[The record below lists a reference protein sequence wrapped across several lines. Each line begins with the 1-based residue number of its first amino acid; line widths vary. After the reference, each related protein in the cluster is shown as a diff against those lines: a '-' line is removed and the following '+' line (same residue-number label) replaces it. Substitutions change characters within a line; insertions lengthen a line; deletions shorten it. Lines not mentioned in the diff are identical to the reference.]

1 MAKRSKGGK
10 GTRSRL
16 LTVAANA
23 ARGVEDRV
31 AALVEAPLSVCES
44 DADLQTTLGLLRDRD
59 QPVEV
64 RLAALQALQAAS
76 FSVITFESCRSD
88 YIATLRE
95 VAGDP
100 DPELRQRVLGILAR
114 EHDGFAQKK
123 LLEGL
128 NDPSAALV
136 PPEKA
141 LQLLGYDVHAEA
153 YAAAREVVE
162 KPPNTAA
169 KREALR
175 LLAADSDSAPLFERI
190 LRDKDELPDLRQI
203 SAAALHSLR
212 PDRLRAHMREILLD
226 PDEADDVQATGLTA
240 LTQLPDD
247 AAVAEDEELLA
258 GIDRL
263 STAASTKVKQGARR
277 FLSKYGR

>member
-1 MAKRSKGGK
+1 MAKKPKGGK

-16 LTVAANA
+16 RTVAANA
-23 ARGVEDRV
+23 ARTVEDRV
-31 AALVEAPLSVCES
+31 AALAEAPLAVCES
-44 DADLQTTLGLLRDRD
+44 DADLQATLGLLRDRD

-64 RLAALQALQAAS
+64 RLAALQSLQAAS

-95 VAGDP
+95 VASDP

-128 NDPSAALV
+128 DDPSVALV

-175 LLAADSDSAPLFERI
+175 LLAADSAAAPLFERI

-212 PDRLRAHMREILLD
+212 PDRLRKHVREILLD

-240 LTQLPDD
+240 LNQLPDD

-263 STAASTKVKQGARR
+263 RTAASTKVKQGARR